1 MTTRS
6 LPPWATGPG
15 EILKHGLDL
24 LKRDTDTNRRLAM
37 ISIDNSVELMIK
49 TYLGLPKRVTGLLIP
64 RKEYQEISESFP
76 ALLDGLEKHAASKLD
91 GVDLGSIEWYHR
103 LRNELYHQGNG
114 LTVERE
120 KVEIYAELAN
130 ILFTNLFG
138 YPLVQQV
145 SSKSGV
151 LGQFM
156 ASWLS
161 VEKGLREL
169 ADRHSATG
177 FRPAGMIEVLR
188 FLRNGD
194 LLSTEEMNQL
204 NVLRQI
210 RNQVVHGAVDPE
222 DVLTPNIIEELRTL
236 AQRFAEE

>member
-24 LKRDTDTNRRLAM
+24 LKKDTDTNRRLAM

-49 TYLGLPKRVTGLLIP
+49 TYLGLPKRINGLAIP
-64 RKEYQEISESFP
+64 RKEYQEISDSFP
-76 ALLDGLEKHAASKLD
+76 ALLDGLEKHAESKLD

-103 LRNELYHQGNG
+103 LRNELYHKGNG

-138 YPLVQQV
+138 CPLVQQV
-145 SSKSGV
+145 SPKSGV
-151 LGQFM
+151 VGQFM
-156 ASWLS
+156 VSWLS
-161 VEKGLREL
+161 VERRLREL

-188 FLRNGD
+188 FLNDASLLTNG
-194 LLSTEEMNQL
+194 EMDQL
-204 NVLRQI
+204 YVLRQI

-222 DVLTPNIIEELRTL
+222 DVLTPDVIDKIRKL
-236 AQRFAEE
+236 AEQFAER